1 MPKAF
6 NTVTAEINRIEIG
19 KHSIFKRLFEQEG
32 FTLLNSAQLTDF
44 LAAPGLKMLVFAD
57 DPNER
62 KTTLDMAVIAPELKK
77 AFSGTLSLTAW
88 ADFKEARSLA
98 LRWGLRSLPAVAIF
112 LDANFLGAVQGL
124 KPWDEYCRLL
134 SEIVRQ
140 DKPAIRT
147 IAIMP
152 ERSHEDCDA

>member
-32 FTLLNSAQLTDF
+32 FTLLNSAQVTDF

-77 AFSGTLSLTAW
+77 AFKGTLTETAW
-88 ADFKEARSLA
+88 TDFKEARSLA
-98 LRWGLRSLPAVAIF
+98 ARWGLRSLPAVAIF

-140 DKPAIRT
+140 DKPAVRT